1 MRRRNLR
8 NLLMDSNSIKY
19 PFYRVFDENGEQYCD
34 CGWEKH
40 AQELIILNQT
50 CSLEADRKNLTYKR
64 IDAPKPINPET
75 VDVGVI
81 PVEELPG
88 QQGLPSP
95 VERLHDDLRTEQELG
110 LPQSEMMEF

>member
-1 MRRRNLR
+1 MT
-8 NLLMDSNSIKY
+8 IY
-19 PFYRVFDENGEQYCD
+19 PFYRVFTETGEQYCD

-40 AQELIILNQT
+40 AQELILLNKGVQ
-50 CSLEADRKNLTYKR
+50 RLTYRR

-88 QQGLPSP
+88 QQGLPKA
-95 VERLHDDLRTEQELG
+95 VDRLPFEPEGEELG
-110 LPQSEMMEF
+110 LPQSDLIEF

>member
-1 MRRRNLR
+1 M
-8 NLLMDSNSIKY
+8 SIY
-19 PFYRVFDENGEQYCD
+19 PFYRVYTEKGEQYCD

-40 AQELIILNQT
+40 AQELILLNKGVQ
-50 CSLEADRKNLTYKR
+50 RLTYRR

-88 QQGLPSP
+88 QQGLPKA
-95 VERLHDDLRTEQELG
+95 VDRLPFEPEEEELG
-110 LPQSEMMEF
+110 LPQSELYEF

>member
-1 MRRRNLR
+1 MT
-8 NLLMDSNSIKY
+8 IY
-19 PFYRVFDENGEQYCD
+19 PFYRVFTETGEQYCD

-40 AQELIILNQT
+40 AQELILLNKGVQ
-50 CSLEADRKNLTYKR
+50 RLTYRR

-88 QQGLPSP
+88 QQGLPKA
-95 VERLHDDLRTEQELG
+95 VDRLPFEPEEEELG
-110 LPQSEMMEF
+110 LPQSVLYEF

>member
-1 MRRRNLR
+1 MT
-8 NLLMDSNSIKY
+8 IY
-19 PFYRVFDENGEQYCD
+19 PFYRVYTENGEQYCD

-40 AQELIILNQT
+40 AQELIILNKDVQP
-50 CSLEADRKNLTYKR
+50 LTYRR

-88 QQGLPSP
+88 QQGLPKA
-95 VERLHDDLRTEQELG
+95 VDRLPFEPEGEELG
-110 LPQSEMMEF
+110 LPQSDLIEF

>member
-1 MRRRNLR
+1 MT
-8 NLLMDSNSIKY
+8 IY
-19 PFYRVFDENGEQYCD
+19 PFYRVFTETGEQYCD

-40 AQELIILNQT
+40 AQELILLNKGVQ
-50 CSLEADRKNLTYKR
+50 RLTYRR

-88 QQGLPSP
+88 HQGLPKA
-95 VERLHDDLRTEQELG
+95 VDRLPFEPEEEELG
-110 LPQSEMMEF
+110 LPQSELYEF

>member
-1 MRRRNLR
+1 M
-8 NLLMDSNSIKY
+8 SIY
-19 PFYRVFDENGEQYCD
+19 PFYRVFTETGEQYCD

-40 AQELIILNQT
+40 AQELILLNKGVQ
-50 CSLEADRKNLTYKR
+50 RLTYRR

-88 QQGLPSP
+88 QQGLPKA
-95 VERLHDDLRTEQELG
+95 VDRLPFEPELEE
-110 LPQSEMMEF
+110 LPQSELNQF